1 MDMTK
6 IRRFAELDRLKKEK
20 SGELDKIKEELAE
33 LEQAILE
40 DFAEEGVA
48 RISVTNGVRDVTV
61 HTTRKIRAQAAQGQ
75 DPDAVAA
82 ACQAAGLGHLVK
94 ERANMQTLSSFV
106 RELDEAGED
115 LPPELEG
122 VVVKIE
128 EFKVGARAS

>member
-1 MDMTK
+1 MDMDK

-33 LEQAILE
+33 LEPQIL
-40 DFAEEGVA
+40 DQFAEEGVG
-48 RISVTNGVRDVTV
+48 RISVTNGVRDVTI

-82 ACQAAGLGHLVK
+82 ACKAAGIGHLVA
-94 ERANMQTLSSFV
+94 ERANMNTLSAYV